1 MPNFDGTIEQF
12 CRLTREMYPGCRICE
27 DDDGQLVIY
36 TNATMQMGG
45 ELAEWMPDDQDEY
58 QAWADRH
65 PEVPYGYN

>member
-1 MPNFDGTIEQF
+1 MPNFDGTIEKF
-12 CRLTREMYPGCRICE
+12 CRLAREMYPGCRICE